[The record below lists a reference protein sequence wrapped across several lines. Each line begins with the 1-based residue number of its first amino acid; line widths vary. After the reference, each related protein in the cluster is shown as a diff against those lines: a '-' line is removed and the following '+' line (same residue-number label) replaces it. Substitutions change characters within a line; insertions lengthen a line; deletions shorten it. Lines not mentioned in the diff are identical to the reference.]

1 MSSTSAVQ
9 TSPNLMSNLR
19 GVIKTMRPKQWSKNV
34 FIFAALVFD
43 GKLFMPDLLLRIL
56 LAFVLFS
63 MAASAVYLLND
74 LVDIEKDRQHPR
86 KRSRPLPAGELSP
99 RFAAVAAAVLALTS
113 LAGGFA
119 LEPWMG
125 VILVVYLAQNMLYSY
140 WLKNVVIIDAMIV
153 SLGFLLR
160 VIAGVVVVHVTNF
173 SPWLYVCSALLTL
186 FISFGKRRHELV
198 LLDDNAA
205 GHRAILQEYNLPFL
219 DQIITLI
226 TTSMLLAYTLYT
238 FEAQTTLASS
248 QRMLLTVPFVF
259 YFVLRYLYLIHVRK
273 QGGAPEELLFEDKP
287 LLLGVVLWGL
297 SAIAVIYW
305 PV

>member
-1 MSSTSAVQ
+1 
-9 TSPNLMSNLR
+9 MSNLR
-19 GVIKTMRPKQWSKNV
+19 GVFKTMRPKQWTKNV
-34 FIFAALVFD
+34 FVFAALVFD

-56 LAFVLFS
+56 AAFVLFC

-86 KRSRPLPAGELSP
+86 KRKRPLPAGELSP
-99 RFAAVAAAVLALTS
+99 RFAAVSAGLLAAGS
-113 LAGGFA
+113 LVGGFA
-119 LEPWMG
+119 LEPWLG
-125 VILVVYLAQNMLYSY
+125 GILAIYLVQNWFYSF
-140 WLKNVVIIDAMIV
+140 WLKNVVIIDAMVV
-153 SLGFLLR
+153 SFGFLLR
-160 VIAGVVVVHVTNF
+160 VIAGVVVVHVSNF

-198 LLDDNAA
+198 LLDGNAS

-238 FEAQTTLASS
+238 FEAQTALASS

-287 LLLGVVLWGL
+287 LLLGVVLWGI

-305 PV
+305 PG